1 MVQRYLGD
9 PPSDGQVIAS
19 RSQAVTLAIT
29 FTQLGFESEER
40 RYIVA
45 GEILHRLKITQIR
58 LLTNNPGKRAALD
71 SPQQG
76 LFAHEGRAGRP

>member
-1 MVQRYLGD
+1 MVYRYLGD
-9 PPSDGQVIAS
+9 PLSDGQVTAS

-40 RYIVA
+40 RYNAA

-76 LFAHEGRAGRP
+76 LFAHEGSA